1 MSEHHHSLKRET
13 FHETNPLL
21 YKAGSKST
29 HGGLKGREGG
39 ETAEEGGDT
48 RGSCTQFYKEKKKSI
63 VLGFTKCWKEIRFT
77 WTWIATCGN
86 ILDYM
91 CLPEEAF

>member
-39 ETAEEGGDT
+39 GTAEEGGDT
-48 RGSCTQFYKEKKKSI
+48 RGSCTQFYKEKKNA
-63 VLGFTKCWKEIRFT
+63 LC
-77 WTWIATCGN
+77 
-86 ILDYM
+86 
-91 CLPEEAF
+91 